1 MNLSAETM
9 NELSNVDNL
18 DFNIFK
24 LKELTKG
31 NELLALSTYLM
42 QTKSLFSTQKINPEV
57 FN

>member
-42 QTKSLFSTQKINPEV
+42 QTKSLFSTQKINTEV